1 MGTREFTVLPGMKPA
16 AEKPV
21 RVDVFEF
28 ARLGQAYTG
37 AVPVSAMPRL
47 ATMVDNTDGEV
58 RFTYRGRVDAQGRP
72 AGTLALD
79 ATLNLSCNHCD
90 RPVAF
95 ALAVERDY
103 YFVRDERALA
113 AIAVDAAGEEPLIGD
128 TRFDLGALVEEEV
141 ILGLPI
147 APRHDACQSEIEA
160 AAATRDEDSAREPGP
175 FAALAALR
183 VAGADRRPKDQ

>member
-1 MGTREFTVLPGMKPA
+1 MARVRVLCGMN
-16 AEKPV
+16 PV
-21 RVDVFEF
+21 LVDVFEF

-37 AVPVSAMPRL
+37 AVPVAAMPRL
-47 ATMVDNTDGEV
+47 ATMVDNTAGEV
-58 RFTYRGRVDAQGRP
+58 TFTYRARVDGQGRP
-72 AGTLALD
+72 AGTLAVH
-79 ATLNLSCNHCD
+79 ATLNLTCNHCD

-95 ALAVERDY
+95 ALCVQRDY

-113 AIAVDAAGEEPLIGD
+113 AIAVDADDEEPLIGD
-128 TRFDLGALVEEEV
+128 TRFDLGTLVEDEV

-160 AAATRDEDSAREPGP
+160 AAATGDKDSVREPGP

-183 VAGADRRPKDQ
+183 AGADRRPKNQ